1 VSKLE
6 QVGLQAFCEKEP
18 LAPAG
23 SPDIENETGWGDP
36 ETRLAVIVLVAADPC
51 VTDRFIELA
60 SEKPK
65 GALLSCS

>member
-18 LAPAG
+18 LAPSG
-23 SPDIENETGWGDP
+23 SPATENETGWDDP
-36 ETRLAVIVLVAADPC
+36 ETRLAVIVLLAEDPC

-60 SEKPK
+60 SEKLK
-65 GALLSCS
+65 GVLLSSS